1 MVSFLGATD
10 RVRGSSQWV
19 VETCEVDPLG
29 ARLALFERERAG
41 LVRLAHVITGSN
53 EVAEDLVHDAYLRW
67 VKRPDLVN
75 PGGYLRTV
83 VVNLARDVLRRR
95 EIVERIVAERPIPL
109 GEPILDETWAV
120 VRSLPER
127 YRTALALRFYED
139 LSEREI
145 AELMGVRPGTVKSLI
160 HRGLDKVRKELEP

>member
-1 MVSFLGATD
+1 M
-10 RVRGSSQWV
+10 
-19 VETCEVDPLG
+19 DPLED
-29 ARLALFERERAG
+29 RLALFERERAG
-41 LVRLAHVITGSN
+41 LVRLAHAITGSN
-53 EVAEDLVHDAYLRW
+53 QVAEDLVQDAYLRW
-67 VKRPDLVN
+67 VRRPGVAS

-95 EIVERIVAERPIPL
+95 GTLERIGAERPLLL
-109 GEPILDETWAV
+109 GEPVLDETWAI

-127 YRTALALRFYED
+127 YRTALALKFYED

-160 HRGLDKVRKELEP
+160 HRGLGKVRKELES

>member
-1 MVSFLGATD
+1 M
-10 RVRGSSQWV
+10 
-19 VETCEVDPLG
+19 DPLDG
-29 ARLALFERERAG
+29 RLALFERERAG
-41 LVRLAHVITGSN
+41 LVRLAHAITGSN
-53 EVAEDLVHDAYLRW
+53 QVAEDLVHDAYLRW
-67 VKRPDLVN
+67 AERSDLTN

-95 EIVERIVAERPIPL
+95 KVAERIRAERPVQL
-109 GEPILDETWAV
+109 GEPVLDETWSI

-139 LSEREI
+139 LPEREI

-160 HRGLDKVRKELEP
+160 HRGLDKVRKELEKS

>member
-1 MVSFLGATD
+1 MGRCSV
-10 RVRGSSQWV
+10 
-19 VETCEVDPLG
+19 EVDSD
-29 ARLALFERERAG
+29 REALFMRERDG

-53 EVAEDLVHDAYLRW
+53 LVAEDVVHDAYLRW
-67 VKRPDLVN
+67 IDRPDLTN

-83 VVNLARDVLRRR
+83 VVNLARDVMRRR
-95 EIVERIVAERPIPL
+95 SVADRTRLEPPTPL
-109 GEPILDETWAV
+109 GEPELDETWAV
-120 VRSLPER
+120 VRTLPVR

-160 HRGLDKVRKELEP
+160 HRGLVRLRKELTS

>member
-1 MVSFLGATD
+1 MARCTVDVEAD
-10 RVRGSSQWV
+10 R
-19 VETCEVDPLG
+19 E
-29 ARLALFERERAG
+29 ALFARERPG

-53 EVAEDLVHDAYLRW
+53 LVAEDIVHDAYFRW
-67 VKRPDLVN
+67 IDRSDLAN

-83 VVNLARDVLRRR
+83 VVNLARDAIRRR
-95 EIVERIVAERPIPL
+95 RIAERVRLDPPVPL
-109 GEPILDETWAV
+109 GEPELDETWAV
-120 VRSLPER
+120 VRTLPAR

-160 HRGLDKVRKELEP
+160 HRGLARLRKELMS